1 MPADIVS
8 AAAAARSSIHV
19 SPLSRLPEV
28 AAALGSFD
36 LLSLLSPGLDADRGT
51 VPAERHLHLTFHDVS
66 ESRSGLITPDRD
78 MIAAILGFGRSASA
92 ARPILIHCW
101 AGISR
106 SSAAA
111 FILACD
117 RHPGR
122 EQAIADELRRRAPF
136 ATPNPLMVALADD
149 LLACDGRMIG
159 AIAAIGRGAEAFEGT
174 PYELPLTF

>member
-1 MPADIVS
+1 MPDDIVS

-36 LLSLLSPGLDADRGT
+36 LLTLLSPGFDGDRET
-51 VPAERHLHLTFHDVS
+51 VPAARHLRLTFHDIA
-66 ESRSGLITPDRD
+66 EPRPGLIAPDRR
-78 MIAAILGFGRSASA
+78 MIAAILDFDRTASGT
-92 ARPILIHCW
+92 RPILIHCW

-149 LLACDGRMIG
+149 ALTRDGRMI
-159 AIAAIGRGAEAFEGT
+159 AAVTRIGRGTDAFEGM
-174 PYELPLTF
+174 PYEMPLTF